1 MKKKPIHQSD
11 KKAQPVVAQSSWQL
25 QTVLDFLMLLGY
37 LMVHFIPAMERLDVI
52 GPHWYYISIL
62 DVVVLLYLV
71 FFRKDLFENLWHIF
85 SAPFV
90 ILYSVFV
97 VWAAASW
104 FYAINGNEM
113 IVCFARLSS
122 TFIAFVNIALF
133 LRNQKKFALLL
144 AYAFLVVGAYES
156 LVVLNQFFTSFNNQE
171 LDALILSLTGNAGNK
186 NITAS
191 SIVIKL
197 PFILYVLNRKGVA
210 NKLAG
215 VAGLFLLLLALFI
228 LNARSSYLSV
238 IAILSIFVVATYF
251 LRDKAHSWAISFN
264 SFIYVVG
271 VFALAVGLSVYLF
284 SAAASITGK
293 EAVYSNSIKRIT
305 TISVT
310 NAGSSGRLD
319 LWSSALKHL
328 KDNPVFGAGYGN
340 WKLASIPYEKYI
352 ANDFT
357 VAYHAHNDF
366 LEIGAELGFP
376 GLSIYV
382 SMFVL
387 LIIAY
392 IRNFLNKQIVS
403 EEKQLLLVGF
413 VALVAYLIDAIFN
426 FPTERT
432 LMQVNFAFA
441 AGFIFI
447 GSADAYKSTSNASG
461 LLKYCVAT
469 VFLLIAT
476 FSLFINAQVDESLK
490 GQALFYSDMGKGNK
504 DLGKLDMVFP
514 EYPNLAYN
522 TMPIKAIEA
531 RYKLKEDK
539 TEEALS
545 LLNQAETENPY
556 LYYPAFLKTS
566 LYFDLGNTDSAYKYA
581 NLTFEHR
588 PRSLSAYKN
597 WTYACF
603 KKSDTAALY
612 KAFKQFIQY
621 RDEADA
627 WRSFLV
633 PMVLLKKKDD
643 AKLIALADSAIKKFP
658 DSLALFT
665 QIKKDLQSSNDA
677 TQGKQSSNGIGIRTF
692 TPEQVAEA
700 RMFSDKATSLF
711 NKKQFDEAASA
722 YLSAAKIDTENF
734 SLYENAAISY
744 YNAGKHDLAVKKF
757 NLAIS
762 KGGLKALKSYYF
774 KGVSLNVLG
783 KKEEAC
789 ASIKFAL
796 DKGYKG
802 DEQFFK
808 SICK

>member
-1 MKKKPIHQSD
+1 MF
-11 KKAQPVVAQSSWQL
+11 AN
-25 QTVLDFLMLLGY
+25 VLY
-37 LMVHFIPAMERLDVI
+37 V
-52 GPHWYYISIL
+52 
-62 DVVVLLYLV
+62 
-71 FFRKDLFENLWHIF
+71 F

-97 VWAAASW
+97 VWAASSW

-113 IVCFARLSS
+113 IVCFARLTS
-122 TFIAFVNIALF
+122 TFIAFVNIALL

-144 AYAFLVVGAYES
+144 AYAFLVVGTYES
-156 LVVLNQFFTSFNNQE
+156 LVVLNQFFTSFNNRE

-191 SIVIKL
+191 SIIIKL
-197 PFILYVLNRKGVA
+197 PFILYVLNRKGIA
-210 NKLAG
+210 NKFAGLA
-215 VAGLFLLLLALFI
+215 VLFLLLLALFI

-238 IAILSIFVVATYF
+238 VAILSIFGVATYF
-251 LRDKAHSWAISFN
+251 LRDKAHSWAISYK

-271 VFALAVGLSVYLF
+271 VFAIAVGLSVYLF
-284 SAAASITGK
+284 SAAASFTGK
-293 EAVYSNSIKRIT
+293 EGGYSNPIKRIT
-305 TISVT
+305 TISAT

-319 LWSSALKHL
+319 MWKAALSHL

-352 ANDFT
+352 ANDFS

-376 GLSIYV
+376 GLLMYA

-392 IRNFLNKQIVS
+392 VRKFMNRQIAR
-403 EEKQLLLVGF
+403 EDKQLFLVGF
-413 VALVAYLIDAIFN
+413 MALVAYLIDALFN

-432 LMQVNFAFA
+432 LMQVNLAFA

-447 GSADAYKSTSNASG
+447 SPSSSDKTKSNGLG
-461 LLKYCVAT
+461 LLKICIAT
-469 VFLLIAT
+469 VFFLIT
-476 FSLFINAQVDESLK
+476 SFSLYINAQVDESFK
-490 GQALFYSDMGKGNK
+490 GQALIYK
-504 DLGKLDMVFP
+504 DLDKSSKNLGRLDVVFP

-522 TMPIKAIEA
+522 SMPIKAIEA
-531 RYKLKEDK
+531 RYRFKEGK
-539 TEEALS
+539 TDDALA
-545 LLNQAETENPY
+545 LLDQAEEENPY
-556 LYYPAFLKTS
+556 LFYPAFLKTS
-566 LYFDLGNTDSAYKYA
+566 LYFDLNNADSAYKYA
-581 NLTFEHR
+581 NLTFANR

-603 KKSDTAALY
+603 KKSDTVALY
-612 KAFKQFIQY
+612 KAFRQFVQY

-643 AKLIALADSAIKKFP
+643 ATLISLADSAIKKFP
-658 DSLALFT
+658 DSIVIFS
-665 QIKKDLQSSNDA
+665 QIKKDLQSSKNIG
-677 TQGKQSSNGIGIRTF
+677 QEKQSSSTTVTKTF

-700 RMFSDKATSLF
+700 RMYFEKAMSLF
-711 NKKQFDEAASA
+711 NNKQFAEAAVA

-744 YNAGKHDLAVKKF
+744 YSASKHDLAVKKF